1 MAKELGWINNHV
13 LEQVMSSGRR
23 IKVVALIFA
32 FAIVVFY
39 YLKLFHYGVKDL

>member
-32 FAIVVFY
+32 FAIVIF
-39 YLKLFHYGVKDL
+39 LLFEVILLWC